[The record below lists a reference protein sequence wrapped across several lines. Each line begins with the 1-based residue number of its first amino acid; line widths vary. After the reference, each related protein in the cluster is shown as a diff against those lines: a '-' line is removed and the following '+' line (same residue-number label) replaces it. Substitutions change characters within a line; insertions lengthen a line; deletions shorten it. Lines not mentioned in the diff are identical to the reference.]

1 MSNPHDLMASA
12 FDNYLLTLVREQRKT
27 VVDDNGVE
35 AQVPLSA
42 ADLNV
47 IRQRL
52 KDCGITSTAAPA
64 SPIAN
69 IVAEM
74 RKRQL
79 KIEDMDADEP
89 AFGT

>member
-1 MSNPHDLMASA
+1 MTNPHEIMAAA
-12 FDNYLLTLVREQRKT
+12 FDEYLLRLVREGRKT
-27 VVDDNGVE
+27 VVDDDGNE
-35 AQVPLSA
+35 AVVPLNA

-47 IRQRL
+47 VRQRL

-74 RKRQL
+74 RKQKLR
-79 KIEDMDADEP
+79 IEEMDGDEP